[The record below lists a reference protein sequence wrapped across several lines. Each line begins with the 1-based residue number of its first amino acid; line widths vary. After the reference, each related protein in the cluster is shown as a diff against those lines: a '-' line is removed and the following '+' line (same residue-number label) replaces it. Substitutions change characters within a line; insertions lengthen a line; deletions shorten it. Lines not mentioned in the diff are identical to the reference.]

1 MLNIV
6 VPVHIIVYNMSTVI
20 RGQSVFEVPK
30 AKITIILP
38 INYEDN
44 LQASKALKRFYVTSP
59 KLLEIIYNSDLFYL
73 RIILFRLHYFNNENL
88 AVKTW

>member
-44 LQASKALKRFYVTSP
+44 LQASKALKRFYVTSQ
-59 KLLEIIYNSDLFYL
+59 ISDLFYL
-73 RIILFRLHYFNNENL
+73 RIIVFRLHYFNNENL
-88 AVKTW
+88 GVKT

>member
-6 VPVHIIVYNMSTVI
+6 VPAHIIVYNMSTVI

-73 RIILFRLHYFNNENL
+73 RIIVFRLHYFNNENL
-88 AVKTW
+88 AVKT